1 MKCILGF
8 AVLLFLSSTALLAAK
23 GSQTFYLSTD
33 VRVGNDQISRGICE
47 VTWGEA
53 SGSNVQ
59 LTIKS
64 EDKKTITVP
73 AHMVEQKQTKSGL
86 TTSVVNGVTYLEEL
100 HTTKA
105 SFRIQESSAISQK

>member
-1 MKCILGF
+1 MKRILGF
-8 AVLLFLSSTALLAAK
+8 AILLFLSSTALLAAK
-23 GSQTFYLSTD
+23 NSQTFYLSTD
-33 VRVGNDQISRGICE
+33 VRVGNDQISRGIRE

-73 AHMVEQKQTKSGL
+73 ARMVEQKQAKTGL

-105 SFRIQESSAISQK
+105 IFRIQESSAISQK